1 MQFDQIEAYSEKSYS
16 EALYKALTRAI
27 WDSVDSAN
35 AHFIVQDML
44 IVDAGWKATVKV
56 VMQSRAMAINT
67 QSAKFKGYCKYW
79 HRDASQT
86 QKNPKQSNVK
96 TCKHDQYL
104 QLVKNKDK
112 NSCPLERDK
121 LRQALNIDIALLHLY
136 LKDDQEEDFREIED
150 KLYFDSIHIL
160 GGALWEEANRHHPD
174 IEMYEVAHNV
184 QDIPAKDNDDQPKQK
199 NVQSR
204 LELID
209 RLSF

>member
-44 IVDAGWKATVKV
+44 VVDAGWKATVNIV
-56 VMQSRAMAINT
+56 RQSRAMAINT
-67 QSAKFKGYCKYW
+67 QSAKLKGYCKYW
-79 HRDASQT
+79 HCDASRKEKKTKQT
-86 QKNPKQSNVK
+86 DPKPSK
-96 TCKHDQYL
+96 YDQYL
-104 QLVKNKDK
+104 QLVRNKDK

-121 LRQALNIDIALLHLY
+121 LRQDLNIDIALLHLY

-150 KLYFDSIHIL
+150 RLYFDSIHIL

-174 IEMYEVAHNV
+174 MEMYEVAHNV
-184 QDIPAKDNDDQPKQK
+184 QNMPAKDRDAQPKHK
-199 NVQSR
+199 NTRSK

-209 RLSF
+209 KLSF